1 MRFVLRWLISSIAVA
16 VAAWLVTGIEITGNA
31 WVAVLV
37 AALIVGFVNAT
48 LGLIFRIGALGCI
61 IMTLGLFNLVINA
74 LMLWLSSWIAQ
85 QLGVGFVV
93 DGFWPALWGGL
104 VIGIVSG
111 LLNWFV
117 RPEEDR

>member
-1 MRFVLRWLISSIAVA
+1 MRFVLRWLISSVAVA
-16 VAAWLVTGIEITGNA
+16 VAAWLVPGIEITGNA
-31 WVAVLV
+31 WIAVLV

-48 LGLIFRIGALGCI
+48 LGLVFRIGAIGCI

-85 QLGVGFVV
+85 QLGVGFIVN
-93 DGFWPALWGGL
+93 GFWPALWGGL

-117 RPEEDR
+117 RTEEER